1 MKGRSLGERPAF
13 LRSPPGCGVVEA
25 LGCVGRGF
33 DEAAWGPLGGLGGTL
48 MGAGALGWGT
58 LPNWDEIPFGYELRR
73 RTMISNERNLTN
85 RPRPRH
91 LQNCISASGDF
102 HRIPMFRAYCE
113 HQIVKKGDSDLVP
126 RPYFLDNYHL
136 KSTVY

>member
-1 MKGRSLGERPAF
+1 MADIALFLKFSRGSMPARRVSADDSGPEIRKAGRLGNDRPSLGARLGMGLSKPW
-13 LRSPPGCGVVEA
+13 GVWE
-25 LGCVGRGF
+25 GGF

-102 HRIPMFRAYCE
+102 HRIPMFRA
-113 HQIVKKGDSDLVP
+113 
-126 RPYFLDNYHL
+126 
-136 KSTVY
+136 